1 MPLAWT
7 ARRRS
12 SSEVP
17 RKCCGP
23 ARCGRRVD
31 GRGGESRG
39 AIVRSQRNADRPT
52 KAILMAVT
60 VPPRPSC
67 PRKSPGT
74 DRTWIDPTTRWY
86 DPESMKNSRILLI
99 LLMALILPVKGAMAA
114 AGMFCHSGS
123 TSSHDAR
130 TSEHHAVD
138 HGQSHHHHHGDG
150 NEPSEPRTGD
160 GMPSPTLAS
169 CTVCSAVC
177 SSPPLPAAPIVLLSP
192 PSTAGESFPPVAVPR
207 TSAVIG
213 GLERPPRT
221 I

>member
-1 MPLAWT
+1 MLRTCALWSAGRRPRGRESRCDRQIT
-7 ARRRS
+7 TKRRS
-12 SSEVP
+12 P
-17 RKCCGP
+17 
-23 ARCGRRVD
+23 D
-31 GRGGESRG
+31 ESH
-39 AIVRSQRNADRPT
+39 SH
-52 KAILMAVT
+52 AVT

-130 TSEHHAVD
+130 TSQYHAVD

-160 GMPSPTLAS
+160 GMPSPALAS